1 MRLEFKDRELI
12 GHVGTAIMLLVEF
25 LRADLF
31 GTSREYAAICSAN
44 SDWVEGHNMQKMFV
58 CQLRVWVI
66 FCLCCG
72 AFFSI
77 SDQGHSDWCEQWCG
91 SQTVFPAGRG

>member
-44 SDWVEGHNMQKMFV
+44 SDWVEGHNMQN
-58 CQLRVWVI
+58 
-66 FCLCCG
+66 
-72 AFFSI
+72 
-77 SDQGHSDWCEQWCG
+77 H
-91 SQTVFPAGRG
+91 